1 VHAVLLKGQG
11 LTIERPARS
20 TGAAVGIV
28 VSGVALA
35 LSMALLARGLGWPTS
50 WPAFTAYVGAGL
62 LIAVAAAFAFWTWA
76 CITMRYMVGPAGV
89 TIRWG
94 PIRHQ
99 IPITRIEAITAG
111 RLEQNPT
118 VRGIGWLGYHVGR
131 GRAGNFENVLFFS
144 THRSPQEIV
153 YVSTADTSYAISP
166 RDPARFASEIQ
177 RFYQLAVSKGENL
190 DGEPTVERD
199 LVAAHPI
206 WTDRTAQY
214 LALGGVLINL
224 VLWGY
229 IFANYP
235 ELSNQITIEFPPIG
249 SITTLHSR
257 DEIFKIPA
265 TATAILGLNFVFSL
279 LFQPRER
286 AATYLLLTGS
296 VFFQV
301 AFLVAAVVAIVNA

>member
-1 VHAVLLKGQG
+1 MYPVLLKGQG

-20 TGAAVGIV
+20 VGTAVGV
-28 VSGVALA
+28 VLCGVALA
-35 LSMALLARGLGWPTS
+35 LSIALLARGLGWPTS
-50 WPAFTAYVGAGL
+50 WPAFAAYLGAGVLVGVGA
-62 LIAVAAAFAFWTWA
+62 VFAFWTWA
-76 CITMRYMVGPAGV
+76 CVTMRYVVGPSGV

-94 PIRHQ
+94 SIQHQ
-99 IPITRIEAITAG
+99 IPITRIEGITAG
-111 RLEQNPT
+111 RDEQNPR
-118 VRGIGWLGYHVGR
+118 VSGLGWMGYHVGR
-131 GRAGNFENVLFFS
+131 GRAGNFESVLFFS
-144 THRSPQEIV
+144 THRSPRDII
-153 YVSTADTSYAISP
+153 YVSTAETAYAISP

-177 RFYQLAVSKGENL
+177 RFYEAAVGNGEIV
-190 DGEPTVERD
+190 DGEPTVERTIF
-199 LVAAHPI
+199 AAHPI
-206 WTDRTAQY
+206 WSDRTAQA
-214 LALGGVLINL
+214 LAFAGVVLNLI
-224 VLWGY
+224 LWGY

-249 SITTLHSR
+249 SITTLQSR

-265 TATAILGLNFVFSL
+265 TATAVLGVNLIASL

>member
-1 VHAVLLKGQG
+1 MHTVLLKGQG

-20 TGAAVGIV
+20 TGAAIGVIV
-28 VSGVALA
+28 CGVALA

-50 WPAFTAYVGAGL
+50 WPAFAAYVGAGV

-76 CITMRYMVGPAGV
+76 CITMRYVVGPAGV

-111 RLEQNPT
+111 RAEQDPT
-118 VRGIGWLGYHVGR
+118 VRGIGWLGYHIGR
-131 GRAGNFENVLFFS
+131 GRAGNFESVLFFS
-144 THRSPQEIV
+144 THRSPKDIV
-153 YVSTADTSYAISP
+153 YVSTAETAYAISP

-177 RFYQLAVSKGENL
+177 RFYQAAVGNGEVV

-199 LVAAHPI
+199 IVAAHPI
-206 WTDRTAQY
+206 WSDRMAQA
-214 LALGGVLINL
+214 LAFGGVLINL

-235 ELSNQITIEFPPIG
+235 DLSNQITIEFPPIG
-249 SITTLHSR
+249 SVTTLQSR

-265 TATAILGLNFVFSL
+265 AATAILGVNLVASL

-301 AFLVAAVVAIVNA
+301 GFLVAAVVAIVNA

>member
-1 VHAVLLKGQG
+1 VLLKGQG
-11 LTIERPARS
+11 LTVERPARS
-20 TGAAVGIV
+20 TGAAIGVL

-50 WPAFTAYVGAGL
+50 WPAFAAYVGAGV
-62 LIAVAAAFAFWTWA
+62 LIAVAATFAFWTWA
-76 CITMRYMVGPAGV
+76 CITMRYVVGPSGV

-111 RLEQNPT
+111 RSEQKPR
-118 VRGIGWLGYHVGR
+118 VRGVGWLGYHIGR
-131 GRAGNFENVLFFS
+131 GRAGNFESVLFFS
-144 THRSPQEIV
+144 THRSPKDIV
-153 YVSTADTSYAISP
+153 YVSTAETAYAISP
-166 RDPARFASEIQ
+166 KDPARFASEIQ
-177 RFYQLAVSKGENL
+177 RFYQAAVGNGEVV

-199 LVAAHPI
+199 IVAAHPM
-206 WTDRTAQY
+206 WSDRTAQA
-214 LALGGVLINL
+214 LAFVGVLLNL
-224 VLWGY
+224 ILWGY
-229 IFANYP
+229 IFASYP
-235 ELSNQITIEFPPIG
+235 DLGNQITIEFPPLG
-249 SITTLHSR
+249 SITTLESR
-257 DEIFKIPA
+257 DAIFKIPA
-265 TATAILGLNFVFSL
+265 TATAILGLNLVASL

>member
-1 VHAVLLKGQG
+1 MLLKGQG
-11 LTIERPARS
+11 LTVERPARS
-20 TGAAVGIV
+20 VGAAIGV
-28 VSGVALA
+28 VLCGAALA

-50 WPAFTAYVGAGL
+50 WPAFAAYVGAGV

-76 CITMRYMVGPAGV
+76 CITMRYMVGPSGV

-94 PIRHQ
+94 SIRHQ

-111 RLEQNPT
+111 KLEQDPR
-118 VRGIGWLGYHVGR
+118 VRGVGWMGYHVGR
-131 GRAGNFENVLFFS
+131 GRAGNFESVLFFS
-144 THRSPQEIV
+144 THKTPKEIV
-153 YVSTADTSYAISP
+153 YVSTADTAYAISP
-166 RDPARFASEIQ
+166 RDPARFAAEIQ
-177 RFYQLAVSKGENL
+177 RYYQAAVSAGEVV

-199 LVAAHPI
+199 IVAAHPI
-206 WTDRTAQY
+206 WSDRTAQ
-214 LALGGVLINL
+214 ALGLLGVLVNV

-229 IFANYP
+229 IFANFP
-235 ELSNQITIEFPPIG
+235 DLSNQITIEFPPIG
-249 SITTLHSR
+249 DITTLHSR

-265 TATAILGLNFVFSL
+265 TATAILGVNMVASL

>member
-1 VHAVLLKGQG
+1 MLLKGQG

-20 TGAAVGIV
+20 AGTAIGIIAC
-28 VSGVALA
+28 GLALA
-35 LSMALLARGLGWPTS
+35 LAIALLVRGLGWPTS
-50 WPAFTAYVGAGL
+50 WPAFAAYVGAGVMVV
-62 LIAVAAAFAFWTWA
+62 VASAFAFWTWA
-76 CITMRYMVGPAGV
+76 CITMRYTVGPGGV

-111 RLEQNPT
+111 RMEQNPR
-118 VRGIGWLGYHVGR
+118 VQGIGWMGYHVGR
-131 GRAGNFENVLFFS
+131 GRAGNFTDVLFFS
-144 THRSPQEIV
+144 THRSAKDIV
-153 YVSTADTSYAISP
+153 YVSTADTAYAISP
-166 RDPARFASEIQ
+166 RDPARFAAEIQ
-177 RFYQLAVSKGENL
+177 RFYQAAVGSGDVA

-199 LVAAHPI
+199 IVAGHPI
-206 WTDRTAQY
+206 WSDRTAQAIAF
-214 LALGGVLINL
+214 LAVLVNV

-235 ELSNQITIEFPPIG
+235 HLSNQITIEFPPIG
-249 SITTLHSR
+249 SITTLHAR
-257 DEIFKIPA
+257 ADIFKIPFA
-265 TATAILGLNFVFSL
+265 ATAILATNMLASL

-296 VFFQV
+296 VFFQA